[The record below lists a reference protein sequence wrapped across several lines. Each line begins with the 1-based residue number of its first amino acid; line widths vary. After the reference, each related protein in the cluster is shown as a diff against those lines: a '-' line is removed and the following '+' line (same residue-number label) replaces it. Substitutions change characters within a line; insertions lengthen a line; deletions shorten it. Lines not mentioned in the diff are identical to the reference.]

1 MNQIVTTGIVLTRTN
16 YGEADKIV
24 TLLTPDYGKVRLMA
38 KGVRKPKSKLAGG
51 VELFC
56 VSQLGYITGR
66 TDLSTL
72 TSARIERQ
80 FEHIAKD
87 IDRTMFGYEA
97 IKCVSRITEDEA
109 GKDYYELLKAT
120 LAALDDLRIPLPIAS
135 MWFDLNI
142 LNLTGHQPNL
152 HTDLQGNKLTAE
164 QTYIFSYDDMG
175 FAPSPA
181 GHYDAQIIKLLRL
194 AIATDDPRILAK
206 VSGVGGLLPEAKNL
220 ADTMRK
226 QTLGV

>member
-1 MNQIVTTGIVLTRTN
+1 MNQVTTRGIILTRTN

-24 TLLTPDYGKVRLMA
+24 TLLTPDMGKVRLMA

-56 VSQLGYITGR
+56 VSQVGYITGR

-87 IDRTMFGYEA
+87 IDRTMFGYDV
-97 IKCVSRITEDEA
+97 IKCISTITEDEA
-109 GKDYYELLKAT
+109 GKDYYDLLEAVLAT
-120 LAALDDLRIPLPIAS
+120 LDNLSISLAITS

-142 LNLTGHQPNL
+142 LDLGGHQPNL
-152 HTDLQGNKLTAE
+152 HTDVRGNQLAAD
-164 QTYIFSYDDMG
+164 QMYLFSYDDMS
-175 FAPSPA
+175 FAASPA
-181 GHYDAQIIKLLRL
+181 GTYDARVIKLLRL

-206 VSGVGGLLPEAKNL
+206 VSGVDDLLPEAKNL

-226 QTLGV
+226 HTLRV